1 MASSARRRKTA
12 WARTVRA
19 ATHSSCRSVAWSP
32 SPSAPSRAAAAL
44 EILRRKPAAFGSQ
57 APVVSAT
64 RGKNSTPCP
73 RHAAAVS
80 KWAAL
85 VSAYAEAAARL
96 VRAASPKVSCREGA
110 VTARSKAVG
119 EPRYE
124 GTYKSAGRRRMLLE
138 SSGCWGS
145 RSPPFSF
152 SGCNPA
158 RSTQVARMS
167 RSAWWR
173 TVRSPPAQ
181 HTAAWRVNVSN
192 TPSQRGHQASVL
204 ASATP
209 SRCRSSVTKTAG
221 SIRVLPEGG
230 AARKARAP
238 GSASDRKTAWLTTVA
253 VCSCRSQLAVS
264 SSIVRAFWFLVRATS
279 TVKGAAA
286 AWLKACSAVVTA
298 G

>member
-181 HTAAWRVNVSN
+181 HTAAWRDNVSN
-192 TPSQRGHQASVL
+192 MHPIT
-204 ASATP
+204 
-209 SRCRSSVTKTAG
+209 
-221 SIRVLPEGG
+221 
-230 AARKARAP
+230 ARAP
-238 GSASDRKTAWLTTVA
+238 SFRAGVSHAQPLPKLCDKNRRLHPSFARRRRCKESTGPRFSLGPQNSLANNAS
-253 VCSCRSQLAVS
+253 
-264 SSIVRAFWFLVRATS
+264 
-279 TVKGAAA
+279 
-286 AWLKACSAVVTA
+286 
-298 G
+298 

>member
-96 VRAASPKVSCREGA
+96 VRAASPKVSCREGV

-138 SSGCWGS
+138 SSGVAGVL
-145 RSPPFSF
+145 PSF
-152 SGCNPA
+152 SLAATPLGQPKLRGCPGVRGGGQCA
-158 RSTQVARMS
+158 RLLHSTQLRGGTTCPTPHHSAGTKLPCWRQPRPAVAE
-167 RSAWWR
+167 A
-173 TVRSPPAQ
+173 
-181 HTAAWRVNVSN
+181 
-192 TPSQRGHQASVL
+192 L
-204 ASATP
+204 
-209 SRCRSSVTKTAG
+209 
-221 SIRVLPEGG
+221 
-230 AARKARAP
+230 
-238 GSASDRKTAWLTTVA
+238 
-253 VCSCRSQLAVS
+253 
-264 SSIVRAFWFLVRATS
+264 
-279 TVKGAAA
+279 
-286 AWLKACSAVVTA
+286 
-298 G
+298 

>member
-138 SSGCWGS
+138 SSGVAGVL
-145 RSPPFSF
+145 PSF
-152 SGCNPA
+152 S
-158 RSTQVARMS
+158 
-167 RSAWWR
+167 
-173 TVRSPPAQ
+173 
-181 HTAAWRVNVSN
+181 
-192 TPSQRGHQASVL
+192 L
-204 ASATP
+204 AATP
-209 SRCRSSVTKTAG
+209 LGQPKLRGCPGVRGGGQYARLLHSTAHTHTHAKEKKT
-221 SIRVLPEGG
+221 E
-230 AARKARAP
+230 K
-238 GSASDRKTAWLTTVA
+238 KN
-253 VCSCRSQLAVS
+253 
-264 SSIVRAFWFLVRATS
+264 VRYLEIW
-279 TVKGAAA
+279 G
-286 AWLKACSAVVTA
+286 
-298 G
+298 